1 MLSWCKYQRQI
12 YEIRTKIIFKNQQ
25 TVRTL
30 EKGGKKSHKIFV
42 CFSSFS
48 WYSFFL
54 LCSLSHL
61 LHPADVLWLAPNYLI
76 HICTDKPHPFYSP
89 ISCCI
94 FHLLSCLCSLS
105 VCLTHVYR
113 LTSWLLFYS
122 FCPIPNCSANLLPS
136 FSFLFKCTN
145 WLTRMCF
152 LNSVFTFCL
161 FLQLLQNVQFG

>member
-30 EKGGKKSHKIFV
+30 EKGGKKVIKYLFALAVSLDIV
-42 CFSSFS
+42 FS
-48 WYSFFL
+48 
-54 LCSLSHL
+54 
-61 LHPADVLWLAPNYLI
+61 
-76 HICTDKPHPFYSP
+76 
-89 ISCCI
+89 
-94 FHLLSCLCSLS
+94 
-105 VCLTHVYR
+105 
-113 LTSWLLFYS
+113 
-122 FCPIPNCSANLLPS
+122 CSAACHTCSTQQMSSDLLPITWFIYAQTNLTRSILQLAAVYFTCCLAFVPCQFASRMCIVLPPDCSFILFAQFLIVLLPS